1 MLCFVTLPLYSLG
14 VHMGSDFRRHILP
27 APLQQ
32 RLLSIAK
39 NTKLKASSAYHL
51 SWCQAHVR
59 STHAALFLLYGRD
72 AAQRCFVECW
82 GCVASCMGPCAG
94 EGAASA
100 RATATQE
107 AVRPGSAKVAPQS
120 RQRQAKPVAITQ
132 ALATRKPVDRSVEGS
147 YSITMHFCHA
157 WSRCCI
163 ANNVVLLA
171 TINSANVVLLHVQ
184 KVNLTS

>member
-39 NTKLKASSAYHL
+39 NTKLKASSTNRL
-51 SWCQAHVR
+51 SWCQAHI
-59 STHAALFLLYGRD
+59 SSKYAALFLLYGHD
-72 AAQRCFVECW
+72 AAHRCFVKCW
-82 GCVASCMGPCAG
+82 GCVMSCMGPCACAG

-107 AVRPGSAKVAPQS
+107 AIWPGSAKVAQQS
-120 RQRQAKPVAITQ
+120 CQRQAKPVAITQ
-132 ALATRKPVDRSVEGS
+132 ALATCSLSATKLQ
-147 YSITMHFCHA
+147 
-157 WSRCCI
+157 CCC
-163 ANNVVLLA
+163 ALLSCVV
-171 TINSANVVLLHVQ
+171 
-184 KVNLTS
+184 